1 MGTGLITSN
10 ITPAIIFVP
19 TGLDPLITGVNEK
32 VKKFQEQ
39 NLTTEKAKD
48 RDKIRSFAAK
58 ISKTK
63 KFIDD
68 ARIEFV
74 RDRKASLKLI
84 DQEGKNFRDTLD
96 EIRDKVRQPLT
107 KWEAAE
113 KDRVEKEKKLEIFNT
128 EHQTALAENDIFDRE
143 EELTEREAMSRKF
156 EDEKR
161 EKEEAERTKKE
172 QIERDVRLKKEA
184 AEEATK
190 IAAEKITDAL
200 RKEKEAAEKIKKE
213 RVQAEKNRIKAQ
225 EQAEQDKRIAIQKA
239 KDAFERNARIEKEE
253 IERKSSALKKAVEAK
268 AANKKHQ
275 AAVNNKALSD
285 LLLISN
291 ISKDLGKKIIMAII
305 KKQIEGISINY

>member
-63 KFIDD
+63 KFIDE

-143 EELTEREAMSRKF
+143 KELTEREAMARKL

-200 RKEKEAAEKIKKE
+200 RKEKETAEE
-213 RVQAEKNRIKAQ
+213 LVQAEKNRIKAQ

-275 AAVNNKALSD
+275 AAINNKALSD